1 MGRKRAQHVFFVDD
15 EPGVRKVGRRTLER
29 LGVEVTCFAGAA
41 DCLEKLGSRACDL
54 LITDVRMPKM
64 DGIALLTEA
73 KRIAPWLPVLV
84 VTGYADVP
92 AVVRAM
98 KIGAADFIEKPLH
111 RDTFSLKVES
121 ILRQSSPT
129 DPDMGK
135 PLTRTELKVL
145 RLIIR
150 GKTNRQ
156 IAQLLRRAVR
166 TVEDHR
172 NHIMRKLAAHNAIEL
187 AERTIQMSLAEV
199 PSRPT
204 RSARVKKH

>member
-1 MGRKRAQHVFFVDD
+1 MGRKKTQHVFFVDD
-15 EPGVRKVGRRTLER
+15 EPSVRKVVHRTLER
-29 LGVEVTCFAGAA
+29 LGVEVTCFAGTA

-64 DGIALLTEA
+64 DGIALLTQA

-92 AVVRAM
+92 VAVRAM

-129 DPDMGK
+129 DPDTGK

-145 RLIIR
+145 RLIIG
-150 GKTNRQ
+150 GKSNKK
-156 IAQLLRRAVR
+156 IAQLLGRSIR

-172 NHIMRKLAAHNAIEL
+172 NHVMRKLAARNAVEL
-187 AERTIQMSLAEV
+187 AERTIQMNLAEL
-199 PSRPT
+199 PSHPAR
-204 RSARVKKH
+204 RVKKH

>member
-1 MGRKRAQHVFFVDD
+1 M
-15 EPGVRKVGRRTLER
+15 RKVVCKTLER

-41 DCLEKLGSRACDL
+41 DCLKELGSRACDL
-54 LITDVRMPKM
+54 LITDVRMSGM

-84 VTGYADVP
+84 VTGYGDVP
-92 AVVRAM
+92 VAVRAM

-121 ILRQSSPT
+121 ILRQGSPA
-129 DPDMGK
+129 DPDTGR

-150 GKTNRQ
+150 GNSNKK
-156 IAQLLRRAVR
+156 IAQFLRRSIR

-172 NHIMRKLAAHNAIEL
+172 YHIMRKLAAHNAIEL
-187 AERTIQMSLAEV
+187 AERTIQMSLAEL
-199 PSRPT
+199 PSHRT
-204 RSARVKKH
+204 RTARIKKH

>member
-1 MGRKRAQHVFFVDD
+1 MRKV
-15 EPGVRKVGRRTLER
+15 VRKTLEK

-92 AVVRAM
+92 VAVRAM
-98 KIGAADFIEKPLH
+98 KMGAADFIEKPLH
-111 RDTFSLKVES
+111 RDTFSRKVES
-121 ILRQSSPT
+121 ILKQSSPS
-129 DPDMGK
+129 DRYRGK

-145 RLIIR
+145 RLIIQ
-150 GKTNRQ
+150 GKSNKKV
-156 IAQLLRRAVR
+156 AQLLRRSIR

-172 NHIMRKLAAHNAIEL
+172 NHIMRKLAAGSAIVL
-187 AERTIQMSLAEV
+187 VERAIQMGFAEV
-199 PSRPT
+199 PSRPAT
-204 RSARVKKH
+204 TARVKKH

>member
-1 MGRKRAQHVFFVDD
+1 VRRKKTQHVFFVDD
-15 EPGVRKVGRRTLER
+15 EPSVRKVVRRTLER

-41 DCLEKLGSRACDL
+41 DCLENLRSRACDL

-92 AVVRAM
+92 VAVRAM
-98 KIGAADFIEKPLH
+98 RIGADDFIEKPLH

-121 ILRQSSPT
+121 ILRHSSPT
-129 DPDMGK
+129 DPDTGK

-145 RLIIR
+145 RLIIH
-150 GKTNRQ
+150 GKSNKK
-156 IAQLLRRAVR
+156 IAQLLRRSIR

-172 NHIMRKLAAHNAIEL
+172 YHIMRKLAAHNAIEL
-187 AERTIQMSLAEV
+187 AERTIQMSLAEL
-199 PSRPT
+199 PSHPAR
-204 RSARVKKH
+204 RVKKH

>member
-1 MGRKRAQHVFFVDD
+1 MDD
-15 EPGVRKVGRRTLER
+15 EPSVRKVVRKTLER

-41 DCLEKLGSRACDL
+41 DCLEELGSRACDL
-54 LITDVRMPKM
+54 LITDVRMPRM

-92 AVVRAM
+92 AAVGAM

-121 ILRQSSPT
+121 ILRHSSPT
-129 DPDMGK
+129 DPDTGK
-135 PLTRTELKVL
+135 SLTRTELKVL
-145 RLIIR
+145 RLIIQ
-150 GKTNRQ
+150 GKSNNQ
-156 IAQLLRRAVR
+156 IAQLLRRSIR

-172 NHIMRKLAAHNAIEL
+172 YHIMHKLAAHNAIEL
-187 AERTIQMSLAEV
+187 TERTIQMSLAEL
-199 PSRPT
+199 PSRP
-204 RSARVKKH
+204 ARRAKKH